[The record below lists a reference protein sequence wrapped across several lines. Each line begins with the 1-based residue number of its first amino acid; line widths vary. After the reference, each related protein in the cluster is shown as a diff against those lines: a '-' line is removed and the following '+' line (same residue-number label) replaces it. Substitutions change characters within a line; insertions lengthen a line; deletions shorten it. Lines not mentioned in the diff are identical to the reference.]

1 MTLGVSLVPMQHR
14 RQEMKPAEADLDKV
28 VARSLRRA
36 PAAQGPLLAW
46 PLACGST
53 VAERTRA
60 IEFKE
65 GVLFVEVPDARWRTE
80 LQTLAARYLAA
91 INRYVGENVK
101 RIEFEVARVH
111 PPIRAADK
119 VVRPPN

>member
-1 MTLGVSLVPMQHR
+1 MALGVSPAPMQHT
-14 RQEMKPAEADLDKV
+14 RQEMKLAGADLEKV

-36 PAAQGPLLAW
+36 PAAQAPLLAW

-53 VAERTRA
+53 VAERTYA

-91 INRYVGENVK
+91 INRYVAENVK
-101 RIEFEVARVH
+101 RIEFVVVRVH
-111 PPIRAADK
+111 PPIRVADK
-119 VVRPPN
+119 VVRARH